1 MIKETFKYPKFSEVD
16 FIRLYCAMNF
26 KNGCSPIIKHHEL
39 EKKLFG
45 FYLLPEF
52 RDLFQDIC
60 PKKDYINPENS
71 YLNLGT
77 ALNAAQLFGL
87 LISIQGTGEIRSIIS
102 CDEKMAQEII
112 SNTDTEM
119 VNKMTKLFNI
129 MIDLDRGSKERQSSQ
144 ISDAES
150 TMDNFMKKL
159 DNGDLTYDK
168 EQTIGTKLILNEKFI
183 DEQVKSYDKLLKSP
197 IMQEIQESKPTL
209 VKKGKFTK

>member
-1 MIKETFKYPKFSEVD
+1 MIKETVKYPRFSEVD

-39 EKKLFG
+39 EKKLYR
-45 FYLLPEF
+45 FYSLPEF

-77 ALNAAQLFGL
+77 ALNTAQLFGL

-102 CDEKMAQEII
+102 CDEEIAQEII
-112 SNTDTEM
+112 SNTDPEM
-119 VNKMTKLFNI
+119 VNKMAKLFNS
-129 MIDLDRGSKERQSSQ
+129 MIGFDKSSKEKQSSQ

-159 DNGDLTYDK
+159 DNGDLIGDK
-168 EQTIGTKLILNEKFI
+168 EQTTGTELMLNKEFI
-183 DEQVKSYDKLLKSP
+183 DDQVENYAKLLRSP
-197 IMQEIQESKPTL
+197 VMQEIQESGPTL
-209 VKKGKFTK
+209 VKKKEK

>member
-1 MIKETFKYPKFSEVD
+1 MIKETVKYPRFSEVD

-39 EKKLFG
+39 EKKLYR
-45 FYLLPEF
+45 FYSLPEF
-52 RDLFQDIC
+52 RDLFQGIC

-77 ALNAAQLFGL
+77 ALNTAQLFGL

-102 CDEKMAQEII
+102 CDEEIAQEII
-112 SNTDTEM
+112 SNTDPEM
-119 VNKMTKLFNI
+119 VNKMAKLFNS
-129 MIDLDRGSKERQSSQ
+129 MIGFDKSSKEKQSSQ

-159 DNGDLTYDK
+159 DNGDLIGDK
-168 EQTIGTKLILNEKFI
+168 EQTTGTELMLNEEFI
-183 DEQVKSYDKLLKSP
+183 DDQVENYAKLLRSP
-197 IMQEIQESKPTL
+197 VMQEIQESGPTL
-209 VKKGKFTK
+209 VKKKEK

>member
-1 MIKETFKYPKFSEVD
+1 MIKETVKYPRFSEVD

-39 EKKLFG
+39 EKKLYR
-45 FYLLPEF
+45 FYSLPEF

-77 ALNAAQLFGL
+77 ALNTAQLFGL

-102 CDEKMAQEII
+102 CDEEIAQEII
-112 SNTDTEM
+112 SNTDPEM
-119 VNKMTKLFNI
+119 VNKMAKLFNS
-129 MIDLDRGSKERQSSQ
+129 MIGFDKSSKENQSSQ

-159 DNGDLTYDK
+159 DNGDLIGDK
-168 EQTIGTKLILNEKFI
+168 EQTTGTELMLNKEFI
-183 DEQVKSYDKLLKSP
+183 DDQVENYAKLLRSP
-197 IMQEIQESKPTL
+197 VMQEIQESGPTL
-209 VKKGKFTK
+209 VKKKEK